1 MSVSVPKIVCLAAL
15 NIAISA
21 SALWADDTGR
31 EEYVNACAACHGV
44 SGTGDGPMAEFMS
57 VKVPDLSLLAARNDG
72 DFPMLNVIQTIDGRT
87 GVRLRGH
94 GSEMPIWGNQFKA
107 ESYEAGNFGGET
119 IARGRILS
127 LAYYLQSIQK

>member
-1 MSVSVPKIVCLAAL
+1 MPVQRVP
-15 NIAISA
+15 A
-21 SALWADDTGR
+21 SP
-31 EEYVNACAACHGV
+31 
-44 SGTGDGPMAEFMS
+44 GTGDDPMAEFMS

-94 GSEMPIWGNQFKA
+94 GSEMPIWGDQFKA
-107 ESYEAGNFGGET
+107 ESYEAGNFAGET

-127 LAYYLQSIQK
+127 LAYCL